1 MPVKSRYRNRTRR
14 STLVGALV
22 MVCSGL
28 AQGADLSFEQE
39 QELRSK
45 IDEQTRRLDA
55 LRQQIVEAD
64 RKLAE
69 IRNSLG
75 IETLRS
81 TRGGAG
87 NPATGTMMQPIELA
101 QAPSSSQTDA
111 AIRPASATP
120 ASRPQQVAQIF
131 EQPGVLTPRGK
142 MVLEPG
148 LQYGYSSS
156 SRVSIVGYT
165 IIPALTV
172 GLIDVR
178 EVKRNTFTGSLTGRW
193 GLTNR
198 FEIEAKLPYVYRSDD
213 VLARP
218 LNSGSGRDELFS
230 STGNGIGDVEVTGRY
245 QFNNG
250 GIDKPYYIGTL
261 RFKSRTGKDPFEVET
276 DTTSSPHLISN
287 EIQKELPTGSGFY
300 TLQPGLTVLYPT
312 DPAVFFGSINYQYNF
327 KRSNVTMNTTQG
339 SIDLGDVEPGDV
351 IGFNFGMGLALNERS
366 SFSIGYDHASVGKTK
381 INGRTAINSVRT
393 QLGTLLLGYS
403 QRINSSTSL
412 NVSVGAGVTRDTPD
426 VTLSIRLPITF

>member
-1 MPVKSRYRNRTRR
+1 M
-14 STLVGALV
+14 L
-22 MVCSGL
+22 CSGL

-39 QELRSK
+39 KELRSQ
-45 IDEQTRRLDA
+45 INEQTKRLEA
-55 LRQQIVEAD
+55 LHQQMVEAD
-64 RKLAE
+64 AKLAE
-69 IRNSLG
+69 IRKVLG

-81 TRGGAG
+81 TRGGTG
-87 NPATGTMMQPIELA
+87 NSATIKDPQSFELA
-101 QAPSSSQTDA
+101 QAPSSTQTEA
-111 AIRPASATP
+111 LRREPTQPAE
-120 ASRPQQVAQIF
+120 SRPQQVAQIF

-142 MVLEPG
+142 FVLEPG
-148 LQYGYSSS
+148 LQYSYSSS

-165 IIPALTV
+165 IIPALTI

-193 GLTNR
+193 GITNR

-218 LNSGSGRDELFS
+218 INSGSGRDELFS

-245 QFNNG
+245 QFNDG

-261 RFKSRTGKDPFEVET
+261 RFKSRTGKDPFEVLT
-276 DTTSSPHLISN
+276 DTSSSPNVISN

-300 TLQPGLTVLYPT
+300 TLQPGLTMLYPT
-312 DPAVFFGSINYQYNF
+312 DPAVFFGSLNYQYNF
-327 KRSNVTMNTTQG
+327 KRSGVTMNTTQG
-339 SIDLGDVEPGDV
+339 PVSLGDIEPGAV

-366 SFSIGYDHASVGKTK
+366 SFSIGYDHASVGRTK
-381 INGRTAINSVRT
+381 INGTTALNSVRT

-403 QRINSSTSL
+403 QRLDSTRSL

-426 VTLSIRLPITF
+426 ITLSVRLPMSF